1 MRPDR
6 PTPPPPSPTASVS
19 AAAGPVPTYNIDE
32 LAALAGVTRRTV
44 RYYVTRGLL
53 PAPTGLGRGK
63 HYTAAH
69 LARLVEIRERQEA
82 GEPLSEIEARLAGRP
97 PGPQAPEEAPAL
109 EPWTRLI
116 VDDGIELHLRGVRL
130 TAARAARV
138 RLAVLQALSQVGA
151 TGKEEGR

>member
-6 PTPPPPSPTASVS
+6 PTPPPPAPESDDPGAV
-19 AAAGPVPTYNIDE
+19 ATYNIDE

-53 PAPTGLGRGK
+53 PAPTGLGRGR
-63 HYTAAH
+63 HYTATH

-82 GEPLSEIEARLAGRP
+82 GEPLAELEARLAGR
-97 PGPQAPEEAPAL
+97 APEATGPDDAPVL

-116 VDDGIELHLRGVRL
+116 VDDGVELHLRGVRL
-130 TAARAARV
+130 DAARAAQV
-138 RLAVLQALSQVGA
+138 RLAVLQALSRVEA
-151 TGKEEGR
+151 PRKEGRR

>member
-6 PTPPPPSPTASVS
+6 PTPPPPAPEADDPG
-19 AAAGPVPTYNIDE
+19 AAPAYNIDE

-44 RYYVTRGLL
+44 RYYVTRGLV

-63 HYTAAH
+63 HYTSAH
-69 LARLVEIRERQEA
+69 LTRLVEIRERQEA
-82 GEPLSEIEARLAGRP
+82 GEPLSELEARFSGR
-97 PGPQAPEEAPAL
+97 GPETREPDEAPAL

-130 TAARAARV
+130 DAARAAQV
-138 RLAVLQALSQVGA
+138 RLAVLQALSQAGA
-151 TGKEEGR
+151 PRKEGRR

>member
-1 MRPDR
+1 MRPEPPT
-6 PTPPPPSPTASVS
+6 PTPPAPEADDYGAV
-19 AAAGPVPTYNIDE
+19 ATYNIDE

-44 RYYVTRGLL
+44 RYYVTRGLV
-53 PAPTGLGRGK
+53 PAPTGLGRGR

-82 GEPLSEIEARLAGRP
+82 GEPLSEIEARLAGRAPEP
-97 PGPQAPEEAPAL
+97 PGPDGAPAL

-130 TAARAARV
+130 DAARAARV
-138 RLAVLQALSQVGA
+138 RLAVLQALSRVEA
-151 TGKEEGR
+151 PRKEGRR